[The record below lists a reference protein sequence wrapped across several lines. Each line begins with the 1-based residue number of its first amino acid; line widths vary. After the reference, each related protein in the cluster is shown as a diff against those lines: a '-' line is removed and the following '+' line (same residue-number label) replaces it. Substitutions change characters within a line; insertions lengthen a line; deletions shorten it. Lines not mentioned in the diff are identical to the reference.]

1 MSALEILCNKKWST
15 NFHGE
20 SAIVT
25 FASEKGDPDERNS
38 DKMKIEFQTE
48 DFGIFKYEIL
58 DVRIHDYD
66 DFINIYFYRNNEK
79 YDFRLKGDNMIWRI

>member
-38 DKMKIEFQTE
+38 DKMKI
-48 DFGIFKYEIL
+48 
-58 DVRIHDYD
+58 
-66 DFINIYFYRNNEK
+66 
-79 YDFRLKGDNMIWRI
+79 